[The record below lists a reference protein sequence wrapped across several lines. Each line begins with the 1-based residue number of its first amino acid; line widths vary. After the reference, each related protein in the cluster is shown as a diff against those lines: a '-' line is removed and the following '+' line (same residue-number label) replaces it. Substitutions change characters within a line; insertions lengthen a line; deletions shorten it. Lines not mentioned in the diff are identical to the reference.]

1 MFFNAQAR
9 CGCVTYNKHTLCAI
23 DVLSY
28 VLLKVIVIDVFVLA
42 LLFTVRGGSKRG
54 QGGRGPPCEMSGPQR
69 PQVKL

>member
-1 MFFNAQAR
+1 MVFFNAQAR

-28 VLLKVIVIDVFVLA
+28 VVLKVIVIDVFVLA

-54 QGGRGPPCEMSGPQR
+54 QGGRGPPVKSLAPNGP
-69 PQVKL
+69 K